1 MPHFA
6 QHFEVVFGALFQ
18 PVPLHHFLRA
28 VEVLQSGVQ
37 LVLDALEGDFEP
49 LRTGHEELLW
59 VNPRLFQFVKHLP
72 TDRIAHGHG
81 DDTVEI
87 EADAQRVVAA
97 RHPNVEDFAA
107 QPGLAPF
114 KVGVGA
120 RVLQPDEGL
129 HQVLRFDGLTHVHP
143 EVVLKESF
151 GRVQPVNAR
160 DGGDDNAI
168 WT

>member
-6 QHFEVVFGALFQ
+6 QHFEVVLGALFQ

-28 VEVLQSGVQ
+28 VEVLQTAVQ
-37 LVLDALEGDFEP
+37 LVLDALKGDFKT
-49 LRTGHEELLW
+49 LRAGHEELLR

-81 DDTVEI
+81 DNAVEI
-87 EADAQRVVAA
+87 EADTQRIVAA
-97 RHPNVEDFAA
+97 RHPDVEHFAA

-120 RVLQPDEGL
+120 RILQPDQGL
-129 HQVLRFDGLTHVHP
+129 HQVLRFDGLAHVHP
-143 EVVLKESF
+143 EVVLEEGL

-160 DGGDDNAI
+160 NGGHDDAI
-168 WT
+168 RT